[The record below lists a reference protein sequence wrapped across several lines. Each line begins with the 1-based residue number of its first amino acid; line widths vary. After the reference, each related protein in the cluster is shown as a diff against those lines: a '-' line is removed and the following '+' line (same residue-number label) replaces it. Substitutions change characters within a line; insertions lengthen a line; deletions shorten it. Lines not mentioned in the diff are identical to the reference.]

1 LSAKRKYW
9 LTFGKFAEGSSYRQ
23 PASFWSGKLR
33 KLAELKPADFARLT
47 LRCSRFG
54 GARRGDQAANLPL
67 DRNAPSANLRKV
79 EKSALRKFAES
90 MNVELRFA
98 DHTARNK
105 HPTPRARGSLMPGAG
120 DETAKR
126 RQFKSFN
133 LYPRRSNAFAELSA
147 LKEGSK

>member
-9 LTFGKFAEGSSYRQ
+9 LTFGKFAEGSSFRQ
-23 PASFWSGKLR
+23 PASFWSGKHR
-33 KLAELKPADFARLT
+33 KFAELKPADFARFT
-47 LRCSRFG
+47 LRRSRFG
-54 GARRGDQAANLPL
+54 GGGRGGQAANLPL
-67 DRNAPSANLRKV
+67 DRNAPSANFRRA

-105 HPTPRARGSLMPGAG
+105 HPMPRARGSFMPGAE

-126 RQFKSFN
+126 RHSKSFN
-133 LYPRRSNAFAELSA
+133 LYPRRNSAFADVSA
-147 LKEGSK
+147 LKEG